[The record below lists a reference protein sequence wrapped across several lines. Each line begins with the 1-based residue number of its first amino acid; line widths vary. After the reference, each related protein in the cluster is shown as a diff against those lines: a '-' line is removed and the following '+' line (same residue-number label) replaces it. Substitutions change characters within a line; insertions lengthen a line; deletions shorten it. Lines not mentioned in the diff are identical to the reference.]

1 VLDIK
6 NGIGETLDKVVA
18 GMSFYRRSVNYKVR
32 AMARDDVR
40 AHLGEVGLQTFL
52 AGGYNHTGVKDVVA
66 AADVPKGSFYYY
78 FGSKEDF
85 ACAVIDRYA
94 DGTVASAIL
103 DDRTRPPL
111 ERLRRYFEVL
121 VPLYEGR
128 GLAEGCLL
136 GNLSLEMADQSAA
149 MRARLAAG
157 FARWQATL
165 AAVFREAA
173 ARDELPPGADP
184 DALAAFCLDGW
195 EGALLRMK
203 AEKSAAPLR
212 LFIAMVFDHLVRR

>member
-1 VLDIK
+1 
-6 NGIGETLDKVVA
+6 
-18 GMSFYRRSVNYKVR
+18 
-32 AMARDDVR
+32 MAKDDVR
-40 AHLGEVGLQTFL
+40 EQLVEVGLRTLL
-52 AGGYNHTGVKDVVA
+52 AGGYNHTGVQDLVA

-94 DGTVASAIL
+94 DRATVSAIL

-121 VPLYEGR
+121 VPLYEER
-128 GLAEGCLL
+128 GFAQGCLL
-136 GNLSLEMADQSAA
+136 GNLSLEMADGSEA
-149 MRARLAAG
+149 MRERLASG
-157 FARWQATL
+157 FARWQAMF

-173 ARDELPPGADP
+173 DRGELPVRSDP

-212 LFIAMVFDHLVRR
+212 IFIATVFDYMLRR